1 MICLPVCLP
10 ACLCL
15 TVYLSDGLPVC
26 LSVCLTVYLS
36 DGLPV
41 CLQVFE
47 VRTTEELTE
56 EWLKEKLGLFS

>member
-1 MICLPVCLP
+1 MEERAAVKSLLVCLTVCLP
-10 ACLCL
+10 A
-15 TVYLSDGLPVC
+15 
-26 LSVCLTVYLS
+26 
-36 DGLPV
+36 